1 MLRYLK
7 TLPEPVVPLDHYQ
20 SFVTSLYPP
29 AMNLLDGDELHEYK
43 INEDELREAANTAN
57 SLMKKLP
64 TLNRQLLFYL
74 LDVIA
79 AVSRHS
85 AKNRRFVGRIVAA
98 FQPSLLSGPL
108 GTMDTEN
115 YNIAAQT
122 VILCVFV
129 WKTCWFSS

>member
-7 TLPEPVVPLDHYQ
+7 TLPEPVIPLDHYQ
-20 SFVTSLYPP
+20 SLVTSLYPP
-29 AMNLLDGDELHEYK
+29 AMNLFDEDELQEYK

-85 AKNRRFVGRIVAA
+85 AKNRRSVAA
-98 FQPSLLSGPL
+98 FQPSLLSGPP

-122 VILCVFV
+122 VIFLVCLCVENLLVF
-129 WKTCWFSS
+129 